1 MGMGNRSLEGKTALV
16 TGASG
21 GIGATTARLL
31 AQDGATVVIT
41 GRTEATL
48 SKVRDEVV
56 AQVSGARIESFVGD
70 ACEEESVKAALE
82 RAFAISGRLDIA
94 VATVGGTNY
103 RPLLLHDAASFR
115 QDFEWNVMSA
125 FFIVRHGVPLMKTGG
140 AIVCV
145 SSSAVLQPQEG
156 LISYASSKAA
166 LERFVRAAALELG
179 PAQIRVNCV
188 RSGLTRSP
196 SSAALFAAPDIL
208 KGFIDAT
215 PLRRAG
221 EPEDVAHVVRFL
233 CGPESGWV
241 TGQSF
246 AADGGV
252 EQGHPPNL
260 LDEIYGKDVMDR
272 VRAGK
277 LPA

>member
-1 MGMGNRSLEGKTALV
+1 MENRSLEGMTALV

-21 GIGATTARLL
+21 GIGAATARLL
-31 AQDGATVVIT
+31 ARDGATVVMT

-48 SKVRDEVV
+48 AKACAEVL
-56 AQVSGARIESFVGD
+56 AQAPQARVEPFVGD
-70 ACEEESVKAALE
+70 ACEEDAAKAALE
-82 RAFAISGRLDIA
+82 RAFALNGRLDIV
-94 VATVGGTNY
+94 VATVGGTTY
-103 RPLLLHDAASFR
+103 KPLLLHDSASFR
-115 QDFEWNVMSA
+115 HDFEWNVMSA
-125 FFIVRHGVPLMKTGG
+125 FYMVRHGVPLMSDGG
-140 AIVCV
+140 SIVCV

-156 LISYASSKAA
+156 LISYAASKAA

-179 PAQIRVNCV
+179 PAQIRINCV

-196 SSAALFAAPDIL
+196 ASAALFAAPEIL
-208 KGFIDAT
+208 DGFIAAT
-215 PLRRAG
+215 PLRRPG
-221 EPEDVAHVVRFL
+221 EPDDVAQVIRFL
-233 CGPESGWV
+233 SGPESGWV

-260 LDEIYGKDVMDR
+260 LDEIYGKEAMER

-277 LPA
+277 LPV